1 LMKLIVDKIVGCARI
16 AVVLLAVLAI
26 VVSGAGTAAR
36 LFSEQTLPTE
46 TPESKATA
54 TLDHLPDPEEATGEM
69 ATGGQP
75 WTEQPAFWQVI
86 PALPGNSGQA
96 RIGPG
101 PGIALKSVS
110 TATHI
115 GNVNS
120 LFATSSLVDSRI
132 GHRSTLVGSK
142 PSGTS

>member
-1 LMKLIVDKIVGCARI
+1 MKQIVDKIVGCARI

-26 VVSGAGTAAR
+26 VVSGAGAAAR
-36 LFSEQTLPTE
+36 LFTDQSQPTE
-46 TPESKATA
+46 MPESKATA
-54 TLDHLPDPEEATGEM
+54 TLDRLPDPEEPTGEM
-69 ATGGQP
+69 ATGGRP

-86 PALPGNSGQA
+86 PALPGNPGQT

-101 PGIALKSVS
+101 LGIALKSVS
-110 TATHI
+110 TATHS

-132 GHRSTLVGSK
+132 GHRFTLVGSK